1 MNAVRRQRG
10 WAFVVVLIALA
21 IVAFLARDS
30 LSRMFSTVR
39 DGAATS
45 GSRVPPAAVVPDA
58 ASAKPLPAATPI
70 ERARAVD
77 GIVQDRAAE
86 RARQVDGQAR

>member
-1 MNAVRRQRG
+1 MNGVRRQRG
-10 WAFVVVLIALA
+10 WAFVVVLVALA

-30 LSRMFSTVR
+30 LSRMFATAR
-39 DGAATS
+39 DGMATS
-45 GSRVPPAAVVPDA
+45 GSRLPPAAVVPE
-58 ASAKPLPAATPI
+58 PAATTTSPPAAPI

-77 GIVQDRAAE
+77 GLVQDRAAE